1 MINSTTPLT
10 SALNAIVA
18 RIDGRFDDA
27 DLVAFGPLRASV
39 ESDCREIAQAALVAS
54 SASSEQ
60 LVPCTGHSS
69 RLDAAERKLV
79 ELGYSWQGREWMKPI
94 ESGIAVKEDPELDHQ
109 VGADLTLP
117 KILTDSEVSSTAVR
131 RRYFLRDNLY
141 FGPLMLAL
149 FLFACAAWMVTNP
162 NPDASQDLAFIC
174 SIVGTVMLFGTIM
187 TLTSPGS
194 LRSLSVYQLEY
205 LEKIATRNSVIA
217 SWLHEALTEGKQIR
231 FKDYQEAQRY
241 DDHVENLRRAARA
254 RQAQQDAVG
263 KLARRCGA
271 NEAS

>member
-1 MINSTTPLT
+1 MSTSTAPLT

-18 RIDGRFDDA
+18 RVDGRFDDA
-27 DLVAFGPLRASV
+27 DLIAFGPLQTSV

-60 LVPCTGHSS
+60 LVACTGHSS
-69 RLDAAERKLV
+69 RLEAAERKLV
-79 ELGYSWQGREWMKPI
+79 AMGYSWQGQEWMEPI
-94 ESGIAVKEDPELDHQ
+94 ESGITVKADPELDHQ
-109 VGADLTLP
+109 VSAGLTLP

-149 FLFACAAWMVTNP
+149 FLFACVAWMVTNP
-162 NPDASQDLAFIC
+162 KPDASHDLAVIC
-174 SIVGTVMLFGTIM
+174 SIFGTLMLFGTIM

-194 LRSLSVYQLEY
+194 LRPLSVCQIEY
-205 LEKIATRNSVIA
+205 LENIATRNSAIA
-217 SWLHEALTEGKQIR
+217 TWLHEALTEGRQIR

-241 DDHVENLRRAARA
+241 DDHVEKLRRAARA
-254 RQAQQDAVG
+254 VQAQQDAVG

-271 NEAS
+271 HEAS